1 MTHHYMRN
9 PELEL
14 VGTKPHRTY
23 EIKGADFAIGR
34 LASLD
39 LFLDDI
45 RVSRPHARIQ
55 RRPDGCYELVDLKSQ
70 NGTQLNG
77 KKLVPY
83 QPKRLQDG
91 DVVTIV
97 EHELVFHHPGS
108 VVHQSVEDGTTVLG
122 TLEDLSSDYLV
133 QRSTHPAASFKA
145 ILEVNRALAGGPDLC
160 EVLGRA
166 LDGLM
171 GAFPQAERGFIVTAE
186 ANGTLPLAAFRHR
199 QGHTSTPALSRTIRE
214 QVLSQ
219 GKAVLIKDIAADPV
233 LSKQA
238 SLAPFVRSAICV
250 PLTSHERKP
259 IGMIQLDRLAGNDG
273 FQEQEL
279 ELLAALAVP
288 IGVAVENDRL
298 IKERASLAAAREI
311 QWSLL
316 PRVRPQI
323 PGYAFWECYRPAQ
336 EVGGDLYDYIPV
348 EQAAI
353 ASKSEHCW
361 AVTLGDVAGKGM
373 PAALVMAGICP
384 EVRHL
389 VRAGVPPGDV
399 LARVNQH
406 VYDHGVAGRFVT
418 LLISLIDPQTH
429 QLTFTAAGHPPSLIR
444 RAKGQI
450 EEIVSTEGGPP
461 LGVVRDAIYR
471 PGSYHL
477 EPGDVVVHFSDGVT
491 DVMDRRGQ
499 LFTREKLRNVL
510 AEAPAGVSAVGETI
524 LAAVRDHFAGRSQFD
539 DITMVCLGRDPQ

>member
-1 MTHHYMRN
+1 M
-9 PELEL
+9 
-14 VGTKPHRTY
+14 Y
-23 EIKGADFAIGR
+23 EIKGADFRIGR

-55 RRPDGCYELVDLKSQ
+55 LRPDGRYELVDLKSQ
-70 NGTQLNG
+70 NGTLLNG
-77 KKLVPY
+77 KKLIPY
-83 QPKRLQDG
+83 QPKRLRDG
-91 DVVTIV
+91 DVITIV

-108 VVHQSVEDGTTVLG
+108 VVHQSEEDGTTVLG

-133 QRSTHPAASFKA
+133 ERSAHPAASFKA
-145 ILEVNRALAGGPDLC
+145 ILEVNRALAGGTDLG

-171 GAFPQAERGFIVTAE
+171 GVFPQAERGFIVTAE
-186 ANGTLPLAAFRHR
+186 ADGTLPLAAFRHR
-199 QGHTSTPALSRTIRE
+199 QGHASTPALSRTIRDR
-214 QVLSQ
+214 VLSN
-219 GKAVLIKDIAADPV
+219 GSAVLIKDIAADPI
-233 LSKQA
+233 LSTQG

-250 PLTSHERKP
+250 PLSSHEGKP
-259 IGMIQLDRLAGNDG
+259 IGLIQLDRLAGNNN
-273 FQEQEL
+273 FQEQDL

-316 PRVRPQI
+316 PRVQPQI
-323 PGYAFWECYRPAQ
+323 PGYLFWEYYRPAQ

-348 EQAAI
+348 EEAAML
-353 ASKSEHCW
+353 AKPEHCW

-399 LARVNQH
+399 LARVNRH
-406 VYDHGVAGRFVT
+406 VYDHGVVGRFVT
-418 LLISLIDPQTH
+418 LLISLIDPRTH
-429 QLTFTAAGHPPSLIR
+429 ELTIAAAGHPPSLIR
-444 RAKGQI
+444 RASGQV
-450 EEIVSTEGGPP
+450 EEIASAEGGPP
-461 LGVVRDAIYR
+461 LGVVRDAMYR
-471 PGSYHL
+471 PGL
-477 EPGDVVVHFSDGVT
+477 FLLGPGDVVVHFSDGVT
-491 DVMDRRGQ
+491 DVMDRSGQ
-499 LFTREKLRNVL
+499 TFTTERLKSVL
-510 AEAPAGVSAVGETI
+510 ADAPAGVSAVGETI
-524 LAAVRDHFAGRSQFD
+524 LAAIRDHFTGRSQFD
-539 DITMVCLGRDPQ
+539 DITMVCFGRDPQ